1 MNLES
6 LKEEFFKERE
16 RIKERHFNK
25 ETGFHVAQD
34 LKSAL
39 DELLK
44 GVFPHFFGKWDI
56 PCSLVALGGY
66 GRGELN
72 FYSDMDFN
80 LIYEGKLTDSHRED
94 LERFYYY
101 MLSFNIDLGY
111 APRSINDALSLSK
124 NDLSVLTNFLQMRFI
139 EGNTEI
145 VANFKRKFLRFIKK
159 DAENIIDEIVKSRN
173 ERYKRFFGTV
183 YYQEPNVK
191 ESKGGLRD
199 LHEAFWI
206 ARIVY
211 DIKNYSGFID
221 KSIIDWKSFRD
232 VISAYDFLLRVR
244 NHLHIISGRKSDILS
259 FQFQREVAEFFG
271 FSRDNKGVES
281 FMKSYFNSA
290 LDLSII
296 TREIIRKSREFLK
309 SSKKSIFAVLKKE
322 HRLNDWFYE
331 HEGSLYICE
340 NKETEVLKNPA
351 LVVEAFKLV
360 QKYGFSLSPAA
371 FGIFKLSAETEKKK
385 YQKKEVLLKF
395 KNILTNPVRL
405 SYVLELMHDCRVLD
419 TLIPDFERLRGH
431 FQFDTYHKFT
441 TDIHLI
447 MTVRELEKIREINV
461 ETRGLYQV
469 LDDLENPELLYVA
482 ALLHDIGKGKRGR
495 HENVGA
501 AIARRYLKKLEFS
514 EEEIDEVA
522 WLIKSHLLMSHLAF
536 RRDISDPGLIENF
549 VKECGTEERLKKLF
563 LLTYADI
570 KAVGPGGWDRWKA
583 ALLWE
588 LFSSAMDVFHAGKDV
603 QELIAEKVRK
613 KAEKVKELLKDD
625 VDKILLRKLFDSAEA
640 DYLRTYSPEDVVK
653 HLKMVNELIKE
664 GKDIR
669 VEAEFFPEMG
679 YCELTIVDRYKRAFF
694 YKIAGIFTYLNLN
707 IKGAYINRAV
717 TVDDVDFMVYTVRV
731 STVSEELPEEDLIVR
746 VKDFIK
752 KVYREELVVEELLKN
767 PFKKKGFR
775 SNLPKPTTKV
785 KFDNRT
791 SEKYT
796 IVEVST
802 WDRLG
807 LLYAI
812 TRELVKAGTKLR
824 RAIISTEGNKVIDSF
839 YITDM
844 KHNKITDKEK
854 LKEIE
859 ERVLT
864 VLKEKRSY
872 GAV

>member
-6 LKEEFFKERE
+6 LKEEYFKERE
-16 RIKERHFNK
+16 RIKKRHFDK

-34 LKSAL
+34 LKNAL
-39 DELLK
+39 DKLLK
-44 GVFPHFFGKWDI
+44 GVFPQFFGKWSI
-56 PCSLVALGGY
+56 PCCLVALGGY

-80 LIYEGKLTDSHRED
+80 LLYDGKLTDAYKED
-94 LERFYYY
+94 LEAFYYY

-111 APRSINDALSLSK
+111 APRSVDEALSLAK
-124 NDLSVLTNFLQMRFI
+124 NDLSILTNFLQIRFV
-139 EGNTEI
+139 EGNRK
-145 VANFKRKFLRFIKK
+145 VAESFERKFFRFVKK
-159 DAENIIDEIVKSRN
+159 NAENIIDEIVKSRN

-206 ARIVY
+206 AKIVY
-211 DIKNYSGFID
+211 DIQNYSGFID
-221 KSIIDWKSFRD
+221 KNIIDWKSFRD

-259 FQFQREVAEFFG
+259 FQLQREVAEFFG

-296 TREIIRKSREFLK
+296 TREIIRKSRESLK
-309 SSKKSIFAVLKKE
+309 SSRKSIFSVLKKE
-322 HRLNDWFYE
+322 HELSPHFYE
-331 HEGSLYICE
+331 HEGSLYIYE
-340 NKETEVLKNPA
+340 NRETEVLKNPA

-360 QKYGFSLSPAA
+360 QKFGFSISPTA
-371 FGIFKLSAETEKKK
+371 FSIFKLSAETEKKK
-385 YQKKEVLLKF
+385 FQKKEVLLKF
-395 KNILTNPVRL
+395 KEILMNPVRL
-405 SYVLELMHDCRVLD
+405 SYVLELMHDCKVLD

-447 MTVRELEKIREINV
+447 MTVRELEKIRDINI

-469 LDDLENPELLYVA
+469 LDDLEKPELLYIA
-482 ALLHDIGKGKRGR
+482 ALLHDIGKGKRGK

-501 AIARRYLKKLEFS
+501 AIARRYLKKLDFPDED
-514 EEEIDEVA
+514 IDEIA
-522 WLIKSHLLMSHLAF
+522 WLIKNHLFMSHLAF
-536 RRDISDPGLIENF
+536 RRDISDPKLIESF

-563 LLTYADI
+563 LLTCADI

-588 LFSSAMDVFHAGKDV
+588 LFSSAMDVFHAGKNV
-603 QELIAEKVRK
+603 KELIEEKVKK

-625 VDKILLRKLFDSAEA
+625 VDKVLLEKLFKSAEP

-653 HLKMVNELIKE
+653 HLKMVKELIEEDKN
-664 GKDIR
+664 IR
-669 VEAEFFPEMG
+669 VEPDFFPEMG
-679 YCELTIVDRYKRAFF
+679 YCELTVVDRYKRAFF

-707 IKGAYINRAV
+707 IKGAYINKAV
-717 TVDDVDFMVYTVRV
+717 TVDGIDFMVYTIRV
-731 STVSEELPEEDLIVR
+731 STVSEEVPEEDIIKK
-746 VKDFIK
+746 VKEYVK
-752 KVYREELVVEELLKN
+752 KVYRDEIVVEELLKN
-767 PFKKKGFR
+767 PFKNKGFR
-775 SNLPKPTTKV
+775 SNLPKPATKV
-785 KFDNRT
+785 KFDNKT

-812 TRELVKAGTKLR
+812 TRELVNAGTKLR
-824 RAIISTEGNKVIDSF
+824 RAIISTEGNRVIDSF

-844 KHNKITDKEK
+844 EHNKITDEGK
-854 LKEIE
+854 LNEIR
-859 ERVLT
+859 ERILT
-864 VLKEKRSY
+864 VLKER
-872 GAV
+872 